1 MDYSYSLILI
11 YNLNFCA
18 FFSNRIGIKNTQKRP
33 LNSLKDIKMIF
44 QFSEKQPLRGHSVT
58 KNRVTG
64 LVTELVTNQ
73 LIKFDIN

>member
-1 MDYSYSLILI
+1 
-11 YNLNFCA
+11 
-18 FFSNRIGIKNTQKRP
+18 
-33 LNSLKDIKMIF
+33 MIF

-73 LIKFDIN
+73 LIKFDIIWWAKNEKTRKH